1 MFIMQM
7 PQPLSHDL
15 MTMDWLFLRLFN
27 ADFFCNVR
35 LLQVFLREVLV
46 EMKSCSVRVK
56 KLIKVGLSE
65 GADVQQDLPLKQAGG
80 GHL

>member
-35 LLQVFLREVLV
+35 LLQVFLREALV
-46 EMKSCSVRVK
+46 EMKSC
-56 KLIKVGLSE
+56 
-65 GADVQQDLPLKQAGG
+65 A
-80 GHL
+80 